1 MKTENKTRVIDFLN
15 SNTTMG
21 IDFDC
26 FLKDE
31 DFTTVEEIKDIILEY
46 NGFNQEVIYYST
58 AIKFLA
64 ENDPSLRYSLE
75 IASNFG
81 FEAKDIN
88 SEMLASLLMTQMC
101 IDEFEELTSELEDL
115 LNEIEEEEEEQEE
128 EEN

>member
-21 IDFDC
+21 IDFEY
-26 FLKDE
+26 FLKNN
-31 DFTTVEEIKDIILEY
+31 DFTTVEEIRDLIQEN
-46 NGFNQEVIYYST
+46 NGFDQEVIYYST

-64 ENDPSLRYSLE
+64 ENDPSLSESLG
-75 IASNFG
+75 IASYFG
-81 FEAKDIN
+81 FEAKNLN

-115 LNEIEEEEEEQEE
+115 LNEIEEEEQEE
-128 EEN
+128 I

>member
-21 IDFDC
+21 VDFDYL
-26 FLKDE
+26 LKNE
-31 DFTTVEEIKDIILEY
+31 DFSTVEEIRDIIQDN

-64 ENDPSLRYSLE
+64 ENDPSLRESLQ
-75 IASNFG
+75 IASDFG
-81 FEAKDIN
+81 FEAKNIN

-115 LNEIEEEEEEQEE
+115 LNEIEEEEQEE